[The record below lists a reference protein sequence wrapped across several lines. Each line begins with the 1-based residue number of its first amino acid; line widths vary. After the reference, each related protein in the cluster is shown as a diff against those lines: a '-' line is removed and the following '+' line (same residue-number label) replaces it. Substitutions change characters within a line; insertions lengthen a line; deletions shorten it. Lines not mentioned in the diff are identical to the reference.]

1 MSQATLKVAG
11 DTMTYNTVINCLR
24 QRPRAGPPPGS
35 FQRPCRPLQLGAGV
49 LVSSLLVD
57 DVLEFIGDDVLEFIG
72 DDVLEFIGDDVLEF
86 IGDDSSLRAAAGWL
100 SAASLSPLSSRT
112 RRHSGVAAATDAQ
125 FVDAGRRQGQGCSV
139 ASVTQ
144 SATTITSPS

>member
-1 MSQATLKVAG
+1 M
-11 DTMTYNTVINCLR
+11 
-24 QRPRAGPPPGS
+24 
-35 FQRPCRPLQLGAGV
+35 LGLC

-125 FVDAGRRQGQGCSV
+125 SVDAGRRQGQGCSTLAADRCLGYDMV
-139 ASVTQ
+139 AADGCCRSLPMAVADRPAA
-144 SATTITSPS
+144 SGGTSSCGHRRPSLARRRGW

>member
-72 DDVLEFIGDDVLEF
+72 DDVLEFIGDD
-86 IGDDSSLRAAAGWL
+86 SSLRAAAGWL

-125 FVDAGRRQGQGCSV
+125 SVDAGRRQGQGCSV

-144 SATTITSPS
+144 SATTVTSPS

>member
-1 MSQATLKVAG
+1 M
-11 DTMTYNTVINCLR
+11 
-24 QRPRAGPPPGS
+24 
-35 FQRPCRPLQLGAGV
+35 
-49 LVSSLLVD
+49 SSLLVD

-125 FVDAGRRQGQGCSV
+125 SVDAGRRQGQGCSV
-139 ASVTQ
+139 ASVRSLEAHLGDCYDMARGVVEDAI
-144 SATTITSPS
+144 SAGRKIV